1 VVADSTAQSD
11 RADDDSAPENEALD
25 SELTDDDSTA
35 EGDASDS
42 ATSARSDVTGVASV
56 DAAIDELAGLDAL
69 PTSEHVAVYEGLH
82 RQLQD
87 ALADL
92 DGA

>member
-1 VVADSTAQSD
+1 VDDESMADSTD
-11 RADDDSAPENEALD
+11 EDAD
-25 SELTDDDSTA
+25 TA
-35 EGDASDS
+35 ESEEWI
-42 ATSARSDVTGVASV
+42 RPEVTGVANV
-56 DAAIDELAGLDAL
+56 DAAIDELGRLDQL

>member
-1 VVADSTAQSD
+1 MADSTD
-11 RADDDSAPENEALD
+11 EDADI
-25 SELTDDDSTA
+25 A
-35 EGDASDS
+35 ESVEWIQPK
-42 ATSARSDVTGVASV
+42 VTGVASV
-56 DAAIDELAGLDAL
+56 DAAIDELGRLDDL
-69 PTSEHVAVYEGLH
+69 PTTEHVALYEGLH

>member
-1 VVADSTAQSD
+1 VDDESMADSTD
-11 RADDDSAPENEALD
+11 EDADIAESAEWIRPE
-25 SELTDDDSTA
+25 
-35 EGDASDS
+35 
-42 ATSARSDVTGVASV
+42 VTGVPSV
-56 DAAIDELAGLDAL
+56 DAAIEALAQLDAL
-69 PTSEHVAVYEGLH
+69 PTSEHVAVYDGVH

>member
-1 VVADSTAQSD
+1 MSDDLYDADQD
-11 RADDDSAPENEALD
+11 EA
-25 SELTDDDSTA
+25 TA
-35 EGDASDS
+35 EAADQAVDERPQPS
-42 ATSARSDVTGVASV
+42 VPVPTGVPSV
-56 DAAIDELAGLDAL
+56 DVAVERLAELDAL
-69 PTSEHVAVYEGLH
+69 PTSEHVAVYDAVH

>member
-1 VVADSTAQSD
+1 MSD
-11 RADDDSAPENEALD
+11 DVSERDDDGAASEAVSQRPQATVPEP
-25 SELTDDDSTA
+25 
-35 EGDASDS
+35 
-42 ATSARSDVTGVASV
+42 TGVPIV
-56 DAAIDELAGLDAL
+56 DAAVERLAELDAL
-69 PTSEHVAVYEGLH
+69 PTSEHVAVYDAVH